1 MHFWGKVCGN
11 GCHGNIC
18 KVSKSIYLS
27 TSYYLL
33 WFLPL
38 LHHCRVFWR
47 PCPQRGTCW
56 WRAPRWWWCCWRA
69 APWWRAWCPSC
80 SSSPSDPSPPWLQ
93 LGQGGWAAVV
103 RGLSSA
109 SNFLPVTDHS
119 CLVPGVPWL
128 LSGANY
134 VLQYCDNWRLLLV
147 SCVATLEWSQA
158 GHSKQE
164 KFPFPAQLLICLTT
178 TPLLLD
184 TSIQWQRPSSLIKTV

>member
-1 MHFWGKVCGN
+1 MDMH
-11 GCHGNIC
+11 ILR
-18 KVSKSIYLS
+18 KSLWKWLSRKYLQSISLS
-27 TSYYLL
+27 TPYYLL

-80 SSSPSDPSPPWLQ
+80 SSSPSDPSPPSLQ
-93 LGQGGWAAVV
+93 LCLLSS
-103 RGLSSA
+103 GLSSA

-158 GHSKQE
+158 GHSEQE